1 MRRIAQ
7 RVGLCAVGARFQRR
21 ELPCR
26 AQRFPAD
33 DRTDGSFARAD
44 PVRRVMQQ
52 ADRAIAIGAGRVFAM
67 GGRDGE
73 RGAQRVLDR
82 VELGPADLRHHCK
95 TVAIAEQTGCTVPF
109 RPPQRFGHQ
118 ADRIEPVSG
127 LVGPV
132 VHLPHAHDHRYPFGV
147 QVHPISP
154 LRGFAT
160 PDTGCKTKHKGE
172 ACP

>member
-7 RVGLCAVGARFQRR
+7 RVGLCAVGAWFQCR
-21 ELPCR
+21 ELPGR

-33 DRTDGSFARAD
+33 DRTDRSFARAD
-44 PVRRVMQQ
+44 PVRRIVQQ
-52 ADRAIAIGAGRVFAM
+52 FYRAIAIGAGRVVAM

-82 VELGPADLRHHCK
+82 IELGPANLRHHCK
-95 TVAIAEQTGCTVPF
+95 TVAIAEQTGCAIPF

-118 ADRIEPVSG
+118 ADRIEPVPG

-132 VHLPHAHDHRYPFGV
+132 VHLPHAHDHRYPFRV
-147 QVHPISP
+147 QLHQLSP
-154 LRGFAT
+154 LPRLR
-160 PDTGCKTKHKGE
+160 PMDTGCKTKHKGE